1 MRSSLAMLHYGNEEP
16 GDVVDMFWLRGP
28 LQISAVEQTL
38 FLARLAQNELPF
50 TEAAQAAT
58 REIILLEQGDNWAL
72 YGKTGTAMYYSP
84 PLGWW
89 VGWVEK
95 SGAPYAF
102 ALNIDMPE
110 AGDARK
116 RVEIGKACLKI
127 LGLL

>member
-1 MRSSLAMLHYGNEEP
+1 MLHYGNEEP

-89 VGWVEK
+89 VG
-95 SGAPYAF
+95 
-102 ALNIDMPE
+102 
-110 AGDARK
+110 
-116 RVEIGKACLKI
+116 
-127 LGLL
+127 